1 MSLSLN
7 CPNCGGE
14 VGECDSSNNYIP
26 VYYKSDKNGQPECPH
41 CRVGDEMVNFERNM
55 LIGIAAVFLTL
66 LFLTLLLA
74 FFI

>member
-14 VGECDSSNNYIP
+14 VGECDSSNNYAH
-26 VYYKSDKNGQPECPH
+26 VYYKSDKNGQPKCPH
-41 CRVGDEMVNFERNM
+41 CGAGDEMINFKRKM
-55 LIGIAAVFLTL
+55 YIGFGVI
-66 LFLTLLLA
+66 FLTLLLLT